1 MTQSRQ
7 LISRF
12 LTAAV
17 ATVLLL
23 LSGLANAEP
32 LSPEVDRL
40 IDQRVEQRVNE
51 AFQGEQFTNRV
62 EQEILKFIEKQ
73 NQARAQQQRAAVQ
86 QSAENVASVDSKS
99 DYIRGDADAAFSLIE
114 YSDYECPYCKRFHAT
129 ADRFIQNNPEVNWVY
144 RHFPLDF
151 HNPGAQK
158 EAEAAEC
165 AGYVGGNDAFWR
177 YSDVIY
183 QRTRSNGKGFPVSK
197 LIPLAVEM
205 GLDRNQFERCFKT
218 GQFRDKV
225 LAQFEN
231 GQQSGVNGT
240 PGNFLRHRAT
250 GLTIPVHGA
259 QPLENLERSL
269 ALLKAQVREQ

>member
-269 ALLKAQVREQ
+269 ALLKAQVGEQ